1 MTIIGSKLRFDR
13 LNALTLGSTAFTPYT
28 SVSHVEAK
36 FDGYTETGGGF
47 PVRWNDRIERTT
59 TGRVG
64 TDAVHT
70 LSPTVSLLAR
80 LEGVHRFDDKSDGA
94 RGELLGLSTFELPG
108 QAYRQNWVR
117 AAVGAEAALGGGVG
131 SVMLNGTSEG
141 GDADYWLALNY
152 KWLL

>member
-1 MTIIGSKLRFDR
+1 LQATKS
-13 LNALTLGSTAFTPYT
+13 T
-28 SVSHVEAK
+28 SVGHVAAK

-47 PVRWNDRIERTT
+47 PVRWDNRTERAT

-64 TDAVHT
+64 MDAVHT
-70 LSPTVSLLAR
+70 HSPTVILLAR
-80 LEGVHRFDDKSDGA
+80 LEGVHRFDGGSDSA
-94 RGELLGLSTFELPG
+94 RGELPGLSTFDLPG
-108 QAYRQNWVR
+108 QAYRQNWLR